1 MEINTG
7 KVREFCQSR
16 KVGTMISRI
25 PTDNWEAEIS
35 FWSGK
40 FDFLKKKN
48 GKGGRKKEVD
58 LFQAKTTMSRKLFQ
72 EQFLCP
78 IFKK

>member
-7 KVREFCQSR
+7 KVREFFQSR
-16 KVGTMISRI
+16 KVGTLISRI

-35 FWSGK
+35 FWSGNLI
-40 FDFLKKKN
+40 FFKKN
-48 GKGGRKKEVD
+48 TGKGGRKREVD
-58 LFQAKTTMSRKLFQ
+58 LFQGKTTMSRKLFQ

-78 IFKK
+78 ILK